1 MPLEEQVKE
10 NKIFFNSSITVD
22 MIKVSRNPDMSF
34 NDFVAS
40 KNKVDA
46 KTCLWND
53 FSSGVNANYFSQEED
68 ALFVI
73 YRKTPSQKYYDYVC
87 TIGNGQF
94 EFQDY
99 KVVQR
104 QFYHYLAIVRK
115 NDGSYIAYE
124 NIDDNED
131 LRYLRTVWDNWSIC
145 DLEQDI
151 NNNKIL
157 YKTGKTWLLGLNFAQ
172 ESVTQNISVLQYETL
187 GRYNKYGLGRKN
199 YESSNFTCLLGA
211 MNEVYPIGE
220 TSNDNSVSKSLYTY
234 TERDNLAER
243 YSIETEK
250 LIRWREFSTNGKLKL
265 LKDIKRNMWIIQI
278 VSTPS
283 YEIDNKGNVLP
294 TTISFDWEEA
304 MNINDFTIISK
315 QEE

>member
-1 MPLEEQVKE
+1 
-10 NKIFFNSSITVD
+10 
-22 MIKVSRNPDMSF
+22 
-34 NDFVAS
+34 
-40 KNKVDA
+40 
-46 KTCLWND
+46 
-53 FSSGVNANYFSQEED
+53 
-68 ALFVI
+68 
-73 YRKTPSQKYYDYVC
+73 
-87 TIGNGQF
+87 
-94 EFQDY
+94 
-99 KVVQR
+99 
-104 QFYHYLAIVRK
+104 
-115 NDGSYIAYE
+115 
-124 NIDDNED
+124 
-131 LRYLRTVWDNWSIC
+131 
-145 DLEQDI
+145 
-151 NNNKIL
+151 
-157 YKTGKTWLLGLNFAQ
+157 
-172 ESVTQNISVLQYETL
+172 
-187 GRYNKYGLGRKN
+187 
-199 YESSNFTCLLGA
+199 

-315 QEE
+315 QEG